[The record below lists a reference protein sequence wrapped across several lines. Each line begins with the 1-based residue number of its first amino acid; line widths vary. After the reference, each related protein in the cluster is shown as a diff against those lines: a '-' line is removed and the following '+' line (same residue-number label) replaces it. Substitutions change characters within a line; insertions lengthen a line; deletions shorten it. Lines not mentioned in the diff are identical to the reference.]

1 MHERGISRYSV
12 RICLSHI
19 TEKSRRGT
27 LLCFKRILVSN
38 NFVDK
43 RGSGIT
49 NFHRNFLVSHYRNA
63 SERNPSVIQ
72 KNTSIENFHV
82 EEVKGGF
89 TILRRNFIV
98 PRYRKTSHRNATV
111 FQNISRAGNIWDKWG
126 GGGRR
131 SITIFR
137 RIFFRL
143 NVPKKTRR
151 KIFGVSENFGYQK
164 VLCIIGRA
172 GGWGILQFSVGNL
185 LSHGTKKLLKENL
198 LCLIKLPVSKTF
210 GIRGEGEG
218 VSGFSVEIFLSDST
232 TIFVGVE

>member
-1 MHERGISRYSV
+1 M
-12 RICLSHI
+12 
-19 TEKSRRGT
+19 
-27 LLCFKRILVSN
+27 LLCFRI
-38 NFVDK
+38 
-43 RGSGIT
+43 
-49 NFHRNFLVSHYRNA
+49 FLVRETFGIN
-63 SERNPSVIQ
+63 
-72 KNTSIENFHV
+72 
-82 EEVKGGF
+82 G
-89 TILRRNFIV
+89 
-98 PRYRKTSHRNATV
+98 
-111 FQNISRAGNIWDKWG
+111 G

-232 TIFVGVE
+232 TIFVSGVKITSLFLRFVDSQYQNYS